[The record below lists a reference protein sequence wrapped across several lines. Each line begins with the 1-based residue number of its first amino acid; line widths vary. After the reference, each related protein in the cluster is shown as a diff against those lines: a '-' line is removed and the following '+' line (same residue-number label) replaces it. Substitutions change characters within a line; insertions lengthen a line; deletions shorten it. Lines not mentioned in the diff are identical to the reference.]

1 MRIMIRPSSCPNLP
15 VDVTSPLVATLAA
28 ELSRLQPGGEANW
41 REAEMLLEQIAG
53 RPVAGPCA
61 PGISGDWHPR
71 PQPHLFSPDEE
82 HQQAAHRRAAR
93 GEEIRFTEDSTA
105 DWPVR

>member
-41 REAEMLLEQIAG
+41 REAEMLLEQIVS

-61 PGISGDWHPR
+61 PGVSGDWHPR
-71 PQPHLFSPDEE
+71 AQPSLFSPCEE
-82 HQQAAHRRAAR
+82 HHRAAR
-93 GEEIRFTEDSTA
+93 GEEIRLTEDSTA